1 MAYIAPNSTIEI
13 FGDVSLAPEQ
23 DDTLYFASV
32 GAKDSYFSGL
42 NKLATFSA
50 QSYQRRDRGYIRV
63 EATMAQLY
71 TACYMR
77 YKNTSFENKWFYAFI
92 TGVEYVNN
100 ITVEIRFQI
109 DVMMTW
115 MGAFSLSQCFI
126 ERQHQTV
133 DYPGSNIVD
142 EGLDTG
148 EYMTEAVIKTGFTGI
163 QGTEDPAHPMML
175 RNCAVCIA
183 CTTDMNGASIS
194 GGAYAGI
201 YSGCQYHYFD
211 TINAANNFIDTL
223 VQAGK
228 TEGLITISLVP
239 KNYVPTLNDSAM
251 HSWGTNSQNKPY
263 TSINGWTGFK
273 NKKLLTY
280 PYKSLLVTNMEGEFA
295 EYRYEFFDGNTF
307 GFKCNGVST
316 INAEFII
323 TPINYKSQQEDIT
336 DNMIMSN
343 FPVVSWN
350 VDTFKAWYAQNKTS
364 LWTSLYNQASTG
376 VMNTALG
383 AFKLAPTL
391 ASGGALGDLG
401 SLSGTGNLMGAKSN
415 LDNITN
421 KLAEVKDYMRKPPT
435 FGGQIGQD
443 IMVSLGAKD
452 FYYIEKSIT
461 REYAKMIDDYF
472 TMFGYAVKEVATP
485 NMNARP
491 YFTYVKTIDCVVHG
505 NLPAED
511 AGIIEAMFDK
521 GVRFWKNHTQIGNY
535 SLNNAP
541 T

>member
-1 MAYIAPNSTIEI
+1 MAYIAPNSTIEV

-42 NKLATFSA
+42 TKLATFSA

-63 EATMAQLY
+63 ESTMAQLY

-92 TGVEYVNN
+92 TGVEYINN
-100 ITVEIRFQI
+100 ITVEIRFEI

-115 MGAFSLSQCFI
+115 MGAFTLAQCFI
-126 ERQHQTV
+126 ARQHQTV

-163 QGTEDPAHPMML
+163 QQTTDPEHPMML

-183 CTTDMNGASIS
+183 CTTDATGASAD

-201 YSGCQYHYFD
+201 YSGCHYHYFD
-211 TINAANNFIDTL
+211 TVNAANTFIDSL
-223 VQAGK
+223 VTAGK
-228 TEGLITISLVP
+228 SDAIVTIALVP
-239 KNYVPTLNDSAM
+239 KNYIPVINDSAI

-263 TSINGWTGFK
+263 SSINGWTGFK
-273 NKKLLTY
+273 NKKILTY

-323 TPINYKSQQEDIT
+323 TPINYKSQTEDIT

-343 FPVVSWN
+343 FPIVSWN

-364 LWTSLYNQASTG
+364 FWTSMVNQATTG
-376 VMNTALG
+376 VMNASLG
-383 AFKLAPTL
+383 AVKLAPTL
-391 ASGGALGDLG
+391 ATGGAIGDLG
-401 SLSGTGNLMGAKSN
+401 SLSGTGNLMGAKNN
-415 LDNITN
+415 LDNISN
-421 KLAEVKDYMRKPPT
+421 QLAQVKDYMRKPPT
-435 FGGQIGQD
+435 FGGQVGQD
-443 IMVSLGAKD
+443 IMVSLGTKD

-472 TMFGYAVKEVATP
+472 TMFGYAVKEVGTP

>member
-1 MAYIAPNSTIEI
+1 MAYIAPNSTIQL
-13 FGDVSLAPEQ
+13 FGDVSLSQGQE
-23 DDTLYFASV
+23 DTLYFASTS
-32 GAKDSYFSGL
+32 AKDNYFSGL
-42 NKLATFSA
+42 TKLKSLTAN
-50 QSYQRRDRGYIRV
+50 SYVHKERGVVRIN
-63 EATMAQLY
+63 ATMAEVY
-71 TACYMR
+71 NACYMR
-77 YKNTSFENKWFYAFI
+77 YRNLSFEDKWFYAFVVSVNYI
-92 TGVEYVNN
+92 NN
-100 ITVEIRFQI
+100 ITVEVQFEI
-109 DVMMTW
+109 DVMMSW
-115 MGAFSLSQCFI
+115 MGEFTLAQCFI

-133 DYPGSNIVD
+133 DYPGSNLVD

-163 QGTEDPAHPMML
+163 QTTPDPEHPMML

-183 CTTDMNGASIS
+183 STTDATGASAD

-201 YSGCQYHYFD
+201 YSGCHYHYFD
-211 TINAANNFIDTL
+211 TVNAANNFIDSL
-223 VQAGK
+223 VTAGK
-228 TEGLITISLVP
+228 SDAIVTLSLVP
-239 KNYVPTLNDSAM
+239 KNYIPTLNESAM
-251 HSWGTNSQNKPY
+251 HLWGRNEQNKPY

-280 PYKSLLVTNMEGEFA
+280 PYKCLLVTNMEGEFA

-307 GFKCNGVST
+307 GFRCNGSST
-316 INAEFII
+316 INAELII
-323 TPINYKSQQEDIT
+323 VPINYKSQGLDIT
-336 DNMIMSN
+336 DNMIMSH

-364 LWTSLYNQASTG
+364 FWTSLYNQASTG

-383 AFKLAPTL
+383 AVKLAPTI
-391 ASGGALGDLG
+391 ASGGAIGDLG
-401 SLSGTGNLMGAKSN
+401 SLSGTGNLMGAKNN

-421 KLAEVKDYMRKPPT
+421 QLAQVKDYMRKPPT

-443 IMVSLGAKD
+443 ILVSLGAKD
-452 FYYIEKSIT
+452 FFYIEKSIT
-461 REYAKMIDDYF
+461 REYAKIIDDYF
-472 TMFGYAVKEVATP
+472 TMFGYAVRQVDTP

-491 YFTYVKTIDCVVHG
+491 YFTYVRTTNCIVHG

-511 AGIIEAMFDK
+511 AGIIESLFNR
-521 GVRFWKNHTQIGNY
+521 GVRFWKNHTNIGDY